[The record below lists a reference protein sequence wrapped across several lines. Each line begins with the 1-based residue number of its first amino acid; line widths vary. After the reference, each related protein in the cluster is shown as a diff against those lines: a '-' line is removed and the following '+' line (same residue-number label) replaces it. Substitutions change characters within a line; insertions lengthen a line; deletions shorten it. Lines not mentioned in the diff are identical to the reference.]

1 VPIFLFKN
9 FDVHNSVFRIPSLK
23 KYFLHLQINYKQSNM
38 KNYLIKLLISTILI
52 IVISHFL
59 KIEITDYTAAIFMAV
74 ALSLLN
80 TFLKPILVFFTI
92 PVTIMSLGLFLL
104 IINAVIV
111 KIADYFI
118 DGISVPTFLTAIL
131 FSIILSISQYILN
144 KIFIDK

>member
-1 VPIFLFKN
+1 MPIFLYLHFK
-9 FDVHNSVFRIPSLK
+9 IK
-23 KYFLHLQINYKQSNM
+23 KKIM

-52 IVISHFL
+52 VVISHFL
-59 KIEITDYTAAIFMAV
+59 EIKITDYTAAIFMAI
-74 ALSLLN
+74 ALSFLN

-92 PVTIMSLGLFLL
+92 PVTILSLGLFLL

-118 DGISVPTFLTAIL
+118 DGISVPTFFTAII
-131 FSIILSISQYILN
+131 FSILLSISQYILN

>member
-1 VPIFLFKN
+1 MPIFLYLHDKLKN
-9 FDVHNSVFRIPSLK
+9 KI
-23 KYFLHLQINYKQSNM
+23 M
-38 KNYLIKLLISTILI
+38 KNYFIKLLISTILI
-52 IVISHFL
+52 FIISHFL
-59 KIEITDYTAAIFMAV
+59 KIEITDYKAAIFMAI
-74 ALSLLN
+74 ALSVLN

-104 IINAVIV
+104 VINAFIV

-118 DGISVPTFLTAIL
+118 DGINMSFFTAII

>member
-1 VPIFLFKN
+1 MPIFLYLHFK
-9 FDVHNSVFRIPSLK
+9 IK
-23 KYFLHLQINYKQSNM
+23 KKTM

-52 IVISHFL
+52 VVISHFL
-59 KIEITDYTAAIFMAV
+59 EIKITDYTAAIFMAV

-104 IINAVIV
+104 VINAVIV

-118 DGISVPTFLTAIL
+118 DGISVPTFFTAVI
-131 FSIILSISQYILN
+131 FSIVLSISQYILN

>member
-1 VPIFLFKN
+1 MVPIFLYLHFK
-9 FDVHNSVFRIPSLK
+9 F
-23 KYFLHLQINYKQSNM
+23 KQTIM

-52 IVISHFL
+52 VVISHFL

-80 TFLKPILVFFTI
+80 TFLKPVLVILTI
-92 PVTIMSLGLFLL
+92 PVTFFTLGLFLL
-104 IINAVIV
+104 VINAIIV
-111 KIADYFI
+111 KVADYFI
-118 DGISVPTFLTAIL
+118 DGISMTFIQAII

>member
-1 VPIFLFKN
+1 MPIFLYLHFK
-9 FDVHNSVFRIPSLK
+9 IK
-23 KYFLHLQINYKQSNM
+23 KKTM

-52 IVISHFL
+52 VVISHFL
-59 KIEITDYTAAIFMAV
+59 EIKITDYTAAIFMAI
-74 ALSLLN
+74 ALSFLN

-92 PVTIMSLGLFLL
+92 PVTILSLGLFLL

-118 DGISVPTFLTAIL
+118 DGISVPTFFTAII
-131 FSIILSISQYILN
+131 FSILLSISQYILN

>member
-1 VPIFLFKN
+1 VPIFLYLHFK
-9 FDVHNSVFRIPSLK
+9 F
-23 KYFLHLQINYKQSNM
+23 KQTIM

-52 IVISHFL
+52 VVISHFL
-59 KIEITDYTAAIFMAV
+59 KIEITDYTAAIFMAI

-118 DGISVPTFLTAIL
+118 DGISVPTFLTAII
-131 FSIILSISQYILN
+131 FSIILSISQYVLN

>member
-1 VPIFLFKN
+1 
-9 FDVHNSVFRIPSLK
+9 
-23 KYFLHLQINYKQSNM
+23 M

-52 IVISHFL
+52 FVISHFL
-59 KIEITDYTAAIFMAV
+59 KIEITDYKAAVFMAI
-74 ALSLLN
+74 ALSVLN

-104 IINAVIV
+104 VINAIIV

-118 DGISVPTFLTAIL
+118 DDITMTFLQAII

-144 KIFIDK
+144 KIFTDK